1 VVAVVEALMADDGK
15 PFPGE
20 VIEDHK
26 HFAALLKWPS
36 TNFGAGYS
44 GPNLLAEFER
54 DQIRIDINLVRGIE
68 RNAPRQTVVRAINQ
82 ACEDLGINV
91 IAEGVETLEEYRW

>member
-1 VVAVVEALMADDGK
+1 MADDGK

-36 TNFGAGYS
+36 TNFGAGT
-44 GPNLLAEFER
+44 L
-54 DQIRIDINLVRGIE
+54 DRIYW
-68 RNAPRQTVVRAINQ
+68 RNSNAIK
-82 ACEDLGINV
+82 LGSI
-91 IAEGVETLEEYRW
+91 